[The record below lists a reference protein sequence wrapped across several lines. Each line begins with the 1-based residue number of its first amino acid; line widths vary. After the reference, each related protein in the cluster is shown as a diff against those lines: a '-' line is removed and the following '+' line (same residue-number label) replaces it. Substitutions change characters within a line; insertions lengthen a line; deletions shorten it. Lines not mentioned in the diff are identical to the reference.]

1 MQVIELAKNVILK
14 IKKGEKLSVLRIS
27 ATK

>member
-1 MQVIELAKNVILK
+1 MQVIELAKDVILK
-14 IKKGEKLSVLRIS
+14 IKKGEKLPVLRIS